1 MQKRRV
7 VILGSTG
14 SIGTSA
20 LKVARDIPDRM
31 EIVGLAAGTS
41 VEALAS
47 QAREFNVRNVCIYDP
62 SGAAGLAASLPG
74 AQVETGEEGLC
85 RLAQLP
91 EADMV
96 LISIVG
102 TAGLKP
108 ALAAIEAGKDL
119 AIASKEILVMA
130 GQIVMEKARRAGVQV
145 LPVDSEHNAIF
156 QCLNGSHGGP
166 EAVSRLILTA
176 SGGPFR
182 TWNREDLE
190 HVTLEQALKHPTW
203 SMGRKITIDSA
214 TLFNKGL
221 EMIEARWLFDVPME
235 KVDVIV
241 HPQSIVHSM
250 VEYRD
255 GTVLAYTDEDGQRRY
270 NNSAD
275 TRHISPFLMDYGIF
289 TSYYEFGPHGIVNRP
304 DNGVVGSAIG
314 GTTCTDRWIMD
325 NSEKGGPLTVD
336 RYQTQHIWF
345 THDENGEEISRPT
358 SFIAEA
364 QVTADVSAYTSGQAT
379 FGIMTI
385 HDMWS
390 MVTYGVNMSNLINGK
405 QVVLQSIEGIDS
417 SYWVGQQSMSKTV
430 NSDYTAN
437 TVCLRLVKLEGY
449 YYYFYKNPSDAEYTY
464 IGYEY
469 WYKNSEDVDV
479 GLFTNCPSTI
489 TNYSVADYTGREDEL
504 ESILS
509 ETVYFVDTSNVSG
522 GDVNGDQMVVRQ
534 GDALTITATPTNGYI
549 LNEFTINGED
559 MFDEFVEAKG
569 SLEYIPEIDVVI
581 EAKFVRIPQ
590 EYLQTVSYTV
600 TDPAGNFVSNADYTI
615 TSENPLLS
623 KTGTTSGR
631 GMIATSMP
639 RACEFTIGGRKY
651 VCDGEYELF
660 LSKDTYLDTSDAFT
674 LTGGEDIE
682 KTLVMRDARW
692 GKDPMVNGNRQRQL
706 RRPGI

>member
-41 VEALAS
+41 VEALAR
-47 QAREFNVRNVCIYDP
+47 QAREFNVRSVCIFD
-62 SGAAGLAASLPG
+62 SSAADELARALPG

-85 RLAQLP
+85 RLAQLS

-156 QCLNGSHGGP
+156 QCLNGNHGGP

-255 GTVLAYTDEDGQRRY
+255 GTVLAQMSSSDMCFPIQYAVTWPDRVPNSLKQLNFSEIGRLVFEAPRTDVFPALDLARRAGAGNSTLAAVYNAANEAAVNAFIHGQISFPGIWKLVEAVMDDHTPADPRGELAPILEADQWARRRAAELLP
-270 NNSAD
+270 S
-275 TRHISPFLMDYGIF
+275 F
-289 TSYYEFGPHGIVNRP
+289 
-304 DNGVVGSAIG
+304 
-314 GTTCTDRWIMD
+314 
-325 NSEKGGPLTVD
+325 
-336 RYQTQHIWF
+336 
-345 THDENGEEISRPT
+345 SRP
-358 SFIAEA
+358 
-364 QVTADVSAYTSGQAT
+364 
-379 FGIMTI
+379 
-385 HDMWS
+385 
-390 MVTYGVNMSNLINGK
+390 
-405 QVVLQSIEGIDS
+405 
-417 SYWVGQQSMSKTV
+417 
-430 NSDYTAN
+430 
-437 TVCLRLVKLEGY
+437 C
-449 YYYFYKNPSDAEYTY
+449 
-464 IGYEY
+464 
-469 WYKNSEDVDV
+469 
-479 GLFTNCPSTI
+479 
-489 TNYSVADYTGREDEL
+489 
-504 ESILS
+504 
-509 ETVYFVDTSNVSG
+509 
-522 GDVNGDQMVVRQ
+522 
-534 GDALTITATPTNGYI
+534 
-549 LNEFTINGED
+549 
-559 MFDEFVEAKG
+559 
-569 SLEYIPEIDVVI
+569 
-581 EAKFVRIPQ
+581 
-590 EYLQTVSYTV
+590 
-600 TDPAGNFVSNADYTI
+600 
-615 TSENPLLS
+615 
-623 KTGTTSGR
+623 
-631 GMIATSMP
+631 
-639 RACEFTIGGRKY
+639 
-651 VCDGEYELF
+651 
-660 LSKDTYLDTSDAFT
+660 
-674 LTGGEDIE
+674 
-682 KTLVMRDARW
+682 
-692 GKDPMVNGNRQRQL
+692 
-706 RRPGI
+706 